1 MIETK
6 GIELL
11 NPKLGEYSI
20 ETIPESLK
28 QMDDLH
34 VPRNHNQ
41 GLQTSWYLT
50 FFFVQPQT
58 IILPSQI
65 RPNKQL

>member
-11 NPKLGEYSI
+11 NPKLAEYSI
-20 ETIPESLK
+20 DTIPESLK
-28 QMDDLH
+28 PTDDLH

-41 GLQTSWYLT
+41 GLQTS
-50 FFFVQPQT
+50 
-58 IILPSQI
+58 
-65 RPNKQL
+65 